1 MTRIAVLIS
10 FSGAGGV
17 ERMVLN
23 LIDGFAAHGVAVD
36 LLAIRAESA
45 HLGALPEGVRMIDLG
60 TRHSTLAIPALAR
73 YLAAERPAALLAAK
87 DRAIR
92 AAVLARALA
101 RVPCRIVGRLGT
113 NLSAALEGKAGL
125 QRWLRTA
132 PMRLLYRPVEHVVAV
147 SQGVLD
153 DTRRLTGLPAA
164 RLSVIRNPVVTPRL
178 AQLATEAPP
187 HPWTEASEPPL
198 ILAAGRL
205 TEQKDFPTLL
215 RAFATVRAARPARLA
230 ILGEGR
236 GRAALTALAQELGIA
251 DALLLPGFAPNP
263 YAWMARAR
271 LFVLSSAWEG
281 SPNVLTEALALGVP
295 SVATDCPSGPR
306 EVLVGGRFGPLV
318 PVGDHAQLAQAM
330 LATLAAPLAPE
341 TLRAAVAD
349 YTQAAAAAAYL
360 RVLLPQ
366 RQPERP

>member
-1 MTRIAVLIS
+1 MTQLAVLIS

-23 LIDGFAAHGVAVD
+23 LIDGFAARGIEVD

-45 HLGALPEGVRMIDLG
+45 HLGPLPDGVRLIDLG
-60 TRHSTLAIPALAR
+60 VRHSGLAILPLAR
-73 YLAAERPAALLAAK
+73 YLARARPVALLAAK

-92 AAVLARALA
+92 AAVVARALA

-113 NLSAALEGKAGL
+113 NLSAALDGKTGAT
-125 QRWLRTA
+125 RWLRTA
-132 PMRLLYRPVEHVVAV
+132 PMRLFYRPVEHIVAV

-153 DTRRLTGLPAA
+153 DTRTLSGLPAA

-178 AQLATEAPP
+178 ARLAAEPAP
-187 HPWTEASEPPL
+187 HPWAETADPPL
-198 ILAAGRL
+198 ILGAGRL

-215 RAFATVRAARPARLA
+215 RAFATLRAQRPARLA

-236 GRAALTALAQELGIA
+236 GRAALMALAQDLGIA
-251 DALLLPGFAPNP
+251 DDLLLPGFAPNP
-263 YAWMARAR
+263 YAWMTRAR

-295 SVATDCPSGPR
+295 AVATDCPSGPR
-306 EVLVGGRFGPLV
+306 ELLADGRYGALV
-318 PVGDHAQLAQAM
+318 PVGDHAALAVAM
-330 LATLAAPLAPE
+330 AATLAAPLPPG

-349 YTQAAAAAAYL
+349 YTQDAAAAAYL
-360 RVLLPQ
+360 RVLFPD
-366 RQPERP
+366 RAGG